1 MKKGFEPEEDE
12 DLSPDEEMETTKYQL
27 GCREGQI
34 SSPEME
40 MVTAAQNKNGKVFFE
55 KKKEW
60 DGV

>member
-1 MKKGFEPEEDE
+1 
-12 DLSPDEEMETTKYQL
+12 
-27 GCREGQI
+27 
-34 SSPEME
+34 ME